1 MREVDLEVVQAV
13 GVCDV
18 ARQHPAHLRAACA
31 HLGAELHER
40 GVRAEPTGVRIGRIE
55 QEVPASSTSSV
66 EQPQHDPDDGGDHEE
81 RSDHGEGDSGRHG

>member
-1 MREVDLEVVQAV
+1 M
-13 GVCDV
+13 
-18 ARQHPAHLRAACA
+18 
-31 HLGAELHER
+31 
-40 GVRAEPTGVRIGRIE
+40 RAEPTGVRIGRIE